1 MSQVVCPQCGKEV
14 DPSEGYCVY
23 CGYTFDEGE
32 LKSPFA
38 SAYNRSQEDGQF
50 EETSGGSPVIRFD
63 AGSMDSMES
72 YSTLKRGGSSEL
84 MFGIGMCRILAI
96 LFAVLTIISSFMP
109 YVTFSAS
116 TATKA
121 PVSKSLSLFSSGG
134 YYLYLMI
141 AACVVGIIFAIKG
154 KPVIYLIC
162 SVAGAVLALINY
174 FVMDSAVDIAVG
186 MTNNV
191 IKRAKTQVDLTIST
205 VHGAGFYFMV
215 IGAIG
220 MLIVAVLFFV
230 NHEAY
235 DD

>member
-14 DPSEGYCVY
+14 NPSEGYCVY
-23 CGYTFDEGE
+23 CGYTFDDGTM
-32 LKSPFA
+32 KSPFA
-38 SAYNRSQEDGQF
+38 SAYNAAQS
-50 EETSGGSPVIRFD
+50 ETSGGSPVIRFD
-63 AGSMDSMES
+63 ADSMDSMQS
-72 YSTLKRGGSSEL
+72 YSSVKRGGNSEL

-96 LFAVLTIISSFMP
+96 LFAVITIISTFLP

-116 TATKA
+116 AGGKA
-121 PVSKSLSLFSSGG
+121 PSSGSVRAITAG
-134 YYLYLMI
+134 GTYLYLML

-154 KPVIYLIC
+154 KPVVYLLC
-162 SVAGAVLALINY
+162 SIGGAVLALINY
-174 FVMDSAVDIAVG
+174 FVIDSSVEYAIG
-186 MTNNV
+186 LTNNM
-191 IKRAKTQVDLTIST
+191 IKKYTEKQALSINFSS

-220 MLIVAVLFFV
+220 MVIVAVFFFI